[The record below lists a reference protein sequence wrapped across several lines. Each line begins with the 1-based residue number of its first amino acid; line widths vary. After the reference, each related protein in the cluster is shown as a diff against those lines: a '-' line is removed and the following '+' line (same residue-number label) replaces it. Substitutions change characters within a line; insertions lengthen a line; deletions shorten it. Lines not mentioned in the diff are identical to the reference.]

1 MYFTVTTS
9 PRAIRGSLVFPPLTT
24 VLTNP
29 SGSICVG
36 DAETERA
43 VFDVDALVAVREEGI
58 EEKALVSNAKSATKA
73 ARHITLLLR
82 IIAGI
87 MISYVFYRL
96 SG

>member
-1 MYFTVTTS
+1 MLGE
-9 PRAIRGSLVFPPLTT
+9 RAQTHEAT
-24 VLTNP
+24 AD
-29 SGSICVG
+29 

-96 SG
+96 TERMSID